1 MLNYKTECCS
11 QSEWMSSWED
21 QVCEEEIQY
30 INTREGVRLG
40 VMNINIQRE
49 KENRRDKQHKIY
61 SL

>member
-40 VMNINIQRE
+40 VMNINIYRE

>member
-30 INTREGVRLG
+30 SNTREGVRLG
-40 VMNINIQRE
+40 VMNINIYRE